1 MTWHRHARYRAAH
14 SDARTMGLALL
25 AVFAVLQ
32 IPLGGPLAA
41 ATLDDD
47 TEYKVSMTQ
56 ARTEK
61 GAAVISYAELKTKRL
76 PRRTRK
82 LLKRAIKLDDKGA
95 TEDAL
100 SLVERALASAPTF
113 VEAHAAAAIANLKLD
128 RIDEA
133 RRHLHDALDID
144 PTLLPAREVQGILL
158 YRKQNYEAAREVLE
172 DVIARAP
179 GRALAHHFLSE
190 ALHELGEQELAVH
203 HHEQA
208 ERLRRHP
215 FRPRRDPSELE
226 RDVDGAGW
234 VR

>member
-1 MTWHRHARYRAAH
+1 MIWHRHARYRAAR
-14 SDARTMGLALL
+14 SAARALGLALL
-25 AVFAVLQ
+25 AVLAVLQ

-47 TEYKVSMTQ
+47 TEYKVSMAQ
-56 ARTEK
+56 AHTEK

-113 VEAHAAAAIANLKLD
+113 VEAHTAAAIANFKLD

-133 RRHLHDALDID
+133 RRHLHDALEID
-144 PTLLPAREVQGILL
+144 PTLLPAREIQGILL

-190 ALHELGEQELAVH
+190 ALLELGEQELALH
-203 HHEQA
+203 HHQEA
-208 ERLRRHP
+208 ERLRQHP
-215 FRPRRDPSELE
+215 FHPRRDPSELE